1 MTHWNKTRDANDLVW
16 LSLDVEGRS
25 VNVLTHEVL
34 AELAGLVAELHQD
47 ANIKGLAL
55 LSGKAGGFVY
65 GADVREFALFADES
79 AVAEHI
85 ASVHSIFNQLADLP
99 VPTAVGIAGVAVGG
113 GLELSLCFDWII
125 ASPKIQ
131 CGFPEVNLGILPGYG
146 GSGRA
151 YRRVGAEAVLELMLT
166 GKSLDAEKASE
177 IGLVDA
183 LVASEADLRDA
194 AEAWLLAQGGK
205 KPTAKTPPKADIET
219 TIKAI
224 SDKHLARIRPDH
236 TPAPFAIIDHV
247 RAHHLDPQ
255 AMSAGELD
263 IFPSLLMSDAS
274 KGLRR
279 LFDLRDRLRKAGRGE
294 SGVKRLHVIGAG
306 VMGGDIAAVA
316 AMCGFEVSLSDQDA
330 SAIDKALQRAR
341 AFYERRLDET
351 EIATT
356 LARLTPDAAG
366 EGISD
371 ASIAEADLIL
381 EAVAENLDVKKSVFA
396 MIESHARPDA
406 ILATNTSSIPLE
418 AIAEGLNHP
427 ENLVGIHF
435 FNPMPVLPLVEV
447 IEAKTTAP
455 DVMARALAFA
465 GGLKKMPIR
474 CRSAPGFLVN
484 RALLPYIY
492 GAIALMLDGVD
503 GDRIDEAMVDFG
515 MPMGPIELAD
525 QIGLDVTHDA
535 GLPLGIDDA
544 VAGALQQHI
553 AAGNLGRKSGRGF
566 YQWDGK
572 VATRPRADYPMGA
585 QAELAQK
592 LLAPMVAQ
600 CRAAVAEGV
609 VESADMADAGM
620 IFGTGFPGF
629 RGGVLFWA
637 GDGNV

>member
-1 MTHWNKTRDANDLVW
+1 MAHWNKTRDANDLVW

-85 ASVHSIFNQLADLP
+85 ASVHSILNQLADLP
-99 VPTAVGIAGVAVGG
+99 FPTAVGIAGVAVGG

-125 ASPKIQ
+125 GASKIQ

-183 LVASEADLRDA
+183 LVASEADLRG
-194 AEAWLLAQGGK
+194 ELETWLLAQGGK
-205 KPTAKTPPKADIET
+205 KPTPKTPKKTDIEA
-219 TIKAI
+219 TIKTI
-224 SDKHLARIRPDH
+224 NDKHLARIRPDH
-236 TPAPFAIIDHV
+236 TPAPFTIIDHV
-247 RAHHLDPQ
+247 RAHHFDPQ

-263 IFPSLLMSDAS
+263 IFPSLLMSAAS

-294 SGVKRLHVIGAG
+294 SGVRRLHVIGAG

-316 AMCGFEVSLSDQDA
+316 ALCGFEVSLSDQDA
-330 SAIDKALQRAR
+330 SAIDKAVVRAR
-341 AFYERRLDET
+341 AFYERRLDAT
-351 EIATT
+351 EISAT

-366 EGISD
+366 EGI
-371 ASIAEADLIL
+371 AQADLIL
-381 EAVAENLDVKKSVFA
+381 EAVAENLDVKKSVCA
-396 MIESHARPDA
+396 MIESRARPDA

-418 AIAEGLNHP
+418 AIAAGLNHP
-427 ENLVGIHF
+427 ARLVGIHF

-492 GAIALMLDGVD
+492 GAIALMLDGVEA
-503 GDRIDEAMVDFG
+503 DRIDEAMVDFG

-553 AAGNLGRKSGRGF
+553 GAGNLGRKSGRGF

-572 VATRPRADYPMGA
+572 TATRPRADYPMA
-585 QAELAQK
+585 EQAELAQK
-592 LLAPMVAQ
+592 LLAPMVVQ

-637 GDGNV
+637 EGKNV

>member
-85 ASVHSIFNQLADLP
+85 ASVHSIFNQLANLP

-125 ASPKIQ
+125 GAPKIQ

-183 LVASEADLRDA
+183 LVASEADLRGEL
-194 AEAWLLAQGGK
+194 EAWLLAQGGK
-205 KPTAKTPPKADIET
+205 KPTPKTPPKTNIEA
-219 TIKAI
+219 TIKTI
-224 SDKHLARIRPDH
+224 SDKYLARIRPDH

-263 IFPSLLMSDAS
+263 IFPSLLMSAAS

-306 VMGGDIAAVA
+306 VMGGDIAAVG

-341 AFYERRLDET
+341 AFYERRQAD
-351 EIATT
+351 IATT
-356 LARLTPDAAG
+356 LARLTADSAG
-366 EGISD
+366 EG
-371 ASIAEADLIL
+371 IAEADLIL
-381 EAVAENLDVKKSVFA
+381 EAVAENLEVKKSVCA
-396 MIESHARPDA
+396 MIESRARPDA

-418 AIAEGLNHP
+418 AIAAGLTHP

-465 GGLKKMPIR
+465 GKLKKMPIR

-544 VAGALQQHI
+544 VAGALQKHI

-572 VATRPRADYPMGA
+572 TATRPRADYPMGA

-637 GDGNV
+637 EGKNV

>member
-1 MTHWNKTRDANDLVW
+1 MAHWNKTRDANDLVW

-34 AELAGLVAELHQD
+34 AELAGLVAALHQD

-65 GADVREFALFADES
+65 GADVREFALFADEL

-85 ASVHSIFNQLADLP
+85 ASVHSIFNQLASLP

-183 LVASEADLRDA
+183 LVASEADLRGGL
-194 AEAWLLAQGGK
+194 ETWLLAQGGK
-205 KPTAKTPPKADIET
+205 KPTPKTPPKTNIET
-219 TIKAI
+219 IIKAI
-224 SDKHLARIRPDH
+224 SDKYLARIRPDH

-247 RAHHLDPQ
+247 RAHHFDPQ

-263 IFPSLLMSDAS
+263 IFPSLLMSAAS

-294 SGVKRLHVIGAG
+294 SGVKHLHVIGAG

-316 AMCGFEVSLSDQDA
+316 ALCGFEVSLSDQDA
-330 SAIDKALQRAR
+330 SAIDKAVARAR
-341 AFYERRLDET
+341 ALYERRLDET

-356 LARLTPDAAG
+356 LARLTPDLAG
-366 EGISD
+366 EG
-371 ASIAEADLIL
+371 IAEADLIL

-396 MIESHARPDA
+396 MIESRARPDA

-418 AIAEGLNHP
+418 AIAAGLNHP
-427 ENLVGIHF
+427 ARLVGIHF

-465 GGLKKMPIR
+465 GKLKKMPIR

-535 GLPLGIDDA
+535 GLPLGMPDA
-544 VAGALQQHI
+544 VAEALQKHI

-572 VATRPRADYPMGA
+572 VARRPRADYPMGA

-637 GDGNV
+637 EGKNV

>member
-16 LSLDVEGRS
+16 LRLDVEGRS

-85 ASVHSIFNQLADLP
+85 ASVHSILNQLADLP

-183 LVASEADLRDA
+183 LVASEADLRGE

-205 KPTAKTPPKADIET
+205 KPTPKTPPKTNIET
-219 TIKAI
+219 TIKTI

-294 SGVKRLHVIGAG
+294 SGVRRLHVIGAG

-330 SAIDKALQRAR
+330 SAIDKAVVRAR
-341 AFYERRLDET
+341 AFYERRQAD
-351 EIATT
+351 IATT
-356 LARLTPDAAG
+356 LARLTPDFAG
-366 EGISD
+366 EGI
-371 ASIAEADLIL
+371 AQADLIL

-396 MIESHARPDA
+396 MIESRARPDA

-418 AIAEGLNHP
+418 AIAAGLNHP
-427 ENLVGIHF
+427 ARLVGIHF

-465 GGLKKMPIR
+465 GKLKKMPIR

-492 GAIALMLDGVD
+492 GAIALMLDGVEA
-503 GDRIDEAMVDFG
+503 DRIDEAMVDFG

-535 GLPLGIDDA
+535 GLPLGMPDA
-544 VAGALQQHI
+544 VAAALQQHI
-553 AAGNLGRKSGRGF
+553 GAGNLGRKSGRGF

-572 VATRPRADYPMGA
+572 VARRPRADYPMGA

-592 LLAPMVAQ
+592 LLAPMVEQ

-637 GDGNV
+637 EGKNV

>member
-1 MTHWNKTRDANDLVW
+1 MAHWNKTRDANDLVW
-16 LSLDVEGRS
+16 LRLDVKGRS

-34 AELAGLVAELHQD
+34 AELAGLVAELSQD
-47 ANIKGLAL
+47 ARIKGLAL

-85 ASVHSIFNQLADLP
+85 ASVHSILNQLANLP
-99 VPTAVGIAGVAVGG
+99 FPTAVGIEGVAVGG

-125 ASPKIQ
+125 GAPKIQ

-151 YRRVGAEAVLELMLT
+151 YRRIGTEAVLELMLT
-166 GKSLDAEKASE
+166 GKSLGAEKAVE
-177 IGLVDA
+177 VGLVDA
-183 LVASEADLRDA
+183 LVASEADLRGGL
-194 AEAWLLAQGGK
+194 EAWLLAQKGK
-205 KPTAKTPPKADIET
+205 KPSPKTPPKTAPQATKAET

-316 AMCGFEVSLSDQDA
+316 ALCGFEVSLSDQDA
-330 SAIDKALQRAR
+330 SAIDKALERAR
-341 AFYERRLDET
+341 ALYARRLDEA

-356 LARLTPDAAG
+356 LARLKADAAG
-366 EGISD
+366 EG
-371 ASIAEADLIL
+371 IAEADLIL
-381 EAVAENLDVKKSVFA
+381 EAVAENLEVKKAVCA
-396 MIESHARPDA
+396 MIESHASPDA

-427 ENLVGIHF
+427 ARLVGIHF

-455 DVMARALAFA
+455 DVMVRAMAFA

-474 CRSAPGFLVN
+474 CQSAPGFLVN

-492 GAIALMLDGVD
+492 QAIALMLDGME
-503 GDRIDEAMVDFG
+503 GDRIDQAMIDFG

-544 VAGALQQHI
+544 VAAALQQHI

-572 VATRPRADYPMGA
+572 TATRPRADYPMRA
-585 QAELAQK
+585 QRELAET
-592 LLAPMVAQ
+592 LLAPMIRQ

-609 VESADMADAGM
+609 VESAEMADAGM

-637 GDGNV
+637 GDKNV

>member
-1 MTHWNKTRDANDLVW
+1 MAHWNKTRDANDLVW

-34 AELAGLVAELHQD
+34 AELAGLVAELHHD

-85 ASVHSIFNQLADLP
+85 SEVHSIFNQLADLP

-125 ASPKIQ
+125 GAPKIQ

-183 LVASEADLRDA
+183 LVASEADLRGE

-205 KPTAKTPPKADIET
+205 KPTPRTPPKTNIES

-330 SAIDKALQRAR
+330 SAIDKAVVRAR
-341 AFYERRLDET
+341 AFYERRQAD
-351 EIATT
+351 IATT
-356 LARLTPDAAG
+356 LARLTPDFAG
-366 EGISD
+366 EG
-371 ASIAEADLIL
+371 IAEADLIL
-381 EAVAENLDVKKSVFA
+381 EAVAENLEVKKSVCA
-396 MIESHARPDA
+396 MIESRARPEA

-427 ENLVGIHF
+427 ARLVGIHF

-465 GGLKKMPIR
+465 GKLKKMPIR

-492 GAIALMLDGVD
+492 GAIALMLEGVEA
-503 GDRIDEAMVDFG
+503 DRIDQSMVDFG

-544 VAGALQQHI
+544 VAAALQQHI